1 MKGVGPWQAMVQE
14 ADGLEGE
21 APQLEAEAEQL
32 SQKLKKEEQVRW
44 VVPACILSHTVSMV
58 TACNLL

>member
-1 MKGVGPWQAMVQE
+1 MVQE

-32 SQKLKKEEQVRW
+32 SQKLKKEEQV
-44 VVPACILSHTVSMV
+44 S
-58 TACNLL
+58 